1 MQEEGDTVTTV
12 IESQGDIEEVTQT
25 TVTIEH
31 KASGDVLDG
40 DTGIVTSK
48 YEGDAD
54 IDHCAA
60 DGGQNDRQ
68 IGVNRQ
74 PCRLQHRTNVARRR
88 RERTVLRHEPSC
100 PIVVCGWYLLPS

>member
-48 YEGDAD
+48 YEGSAD
-54 IDHCAA
+54 KDW
-60 DGGQNDRQ
+60 GGRRQ
-68 IGVNRQ
+68 HLFPFCLYGCCFWISCNGNR
-74 PCRLQHRTNVARRR
+74 
-88 RERTVLRHEPSC
+88 
-100 PIVVCGWYLLPS
+100 W